1 MRLCKVTGKVVAT
14 RKDDGLE
21 GHKLLV
27 VQDFHLRDMTPDVSY
42 LVAVD
47 AVGADQG
54 DCVLVVTGSSARFA
68 SGLRDVPVDSAIIGI
83 VDHVMLE
90 GRTHYSV
97 MESAGVE

>member
-21 GHKLLV
+21 GQKLLV
-27 VQDFHLRDMTPDVSY
+27 VQDVRLGDMTPGDSY

-47 AVGADQG
+47 GVGADEG

-83 VDHVMLE
+83 VDQVMLE
-90 GRTHYSV
+90 GRMHFST
-97 MESAGVE
+97 MESVTAG